1 MLGEASVVRNL
12 PCREGV
18 HDPGAR
24 LTGQTAKRVLVP
36 RGLGDL
42 QNHLVSLH
50 LRRQVVVVPD
60 ERRLCILDQAFF
72 NILEKLDCPP
82 KNRGFFKTITQR
94 TRSDS

>member
-1 MLGEASVVRNL
+1 MLSEASVVRNL

-18 HDPGAR
+18 HDPGAG

-36 RGLGDL
+36 WGLGDL

-60 ERRLCILDQAFF
+60 ERRLYFR
-72 NILEKLDCPP
+72 P
-82 KNRGFFKTITQR
+82 GFF
-94 TRSDS
+94 